1 MKKCIIL
8 SFVILLVFSGCALF
22 QRSGSDSTAQGKQEG
37 PNQIFYGF
45 PDVPVPKEMTIVKDK
60 SFVYETSSFRAG
72 VLFLSGNVD
81 LQSLENYF
89 KMNMVKNGWKYI
101 NSFRFKDVVM
111 NYIKDDKTCTIK
123 MSRTTFESDAEIW
136 IGPADKGSIQKT
148 NEHIKDEHIK

>member
-8 SFVILLVFSGCALF
+8 SFVMLLVFTGCALF
-22 QRSGSDSTAQGKQEG
+22 QKNGSESTARAKQEG

-45 PDVPVPKEMTIVKDK
+45 PDVPVPKEMTMINDR
-60 SFVYETSSFRAG
+60 SFVYETPTFRAG

-89 KMNMVKNGWKYI
+89 KINMAKNGWRYI
-101 NSFRFKDVVM
+101 NSFRYKDVVL
-111 NYIKDDKTCTIK
+111 NYVKEDKTCTIK
-123 MSRTTFESDAEIW
+123 MSRGAFESDAEIW

-148 NEHIKDEHIK
+148 NETTK

>member
-8 SFVILLVFSGCALF
+8 SFVMLLVFAGCALF
-22 QRSGSDSTAQGKQEG
+22 PRNNSESSAKAKQEG

-45 PDVPVPKEMTIVKDK
+45 PDVPIPKEMTIINDR
-60 SFVYETSSFRAG
+60 SFVYETPSFRAG

-89 KMNMVKNGWKYI
+89 KMNMAKNGWRYI
-101 NSFRFKDVVM
+101 NSFRYKDVVL

-123 MSRTTFESDAEIW
+123 MSRGAFESDAQIW
-136 IGPADKGSIQKT
+136 IGPADRGSIQKT
-148 NEHIKDEHIK
+148 NEPAKIDR

>member
-8 SFVILLVFSGCALF
+8 SFVMLLVFAGCALF
-22 QRSGSDSTAQGKQEG
+22 QRNASESSAKAKQEG

-45 PDVPVPKEMTIVKDK
+45 PDVPVPKEMTIINDR
-60 SFVYETSSFRAG
+60 SFVYETPSFRAG

-89 KMNMVKNGWKYI
+89 KMNMAKNGWRYI
-101 NSFRFKDVVM
+101 NSFRYKDVVL
-111 NYIKDDKTCTIK
+111 NYTKDDKTCTIK
-123 MSRTTFESDAEIW
+123 MSRGAFESDAEIW

-148 NEHIKDEHIK
+148 NEPAKIDR

>member
-8 SFVILLVFSGCALF
+8 SFVMLLVFAGCALF
-22 QRSGSDSTAQGKQEG
+22 QRNASESSAKAKQEG

-45 PDVPVPKEMTIVKDK
+45 PDVPVPKEMTIINDR
-60 SFVYETSSFRAG
+60 SFVYETPNFRAG

-89 KMNMVKNGWKYI
+89 KMNMAKNGWRYI
-101 NSFRFKDVVM
+101 NSFRYKDVVL
-111 NYIKDDKTCTIK
+111 NYTKDDKTCTIK
-123 MSRTTFESDAEIW
+123 MSRGAFESDAEIW

-148 NEHIKDEHIK
+148 NEPAKIDR